1 MTTIKHFFDDSI
13 IRSYDIRGI
22 FNKTLF
28 EKDAKVIGQLF
39 GLEVGK
45 NKKINVGYDGR
56 KSSEPLKDSL
66 IEGILG
72 VWGRCL

>member
-1 MTTIKHFFDDSI
+1 MTTINHFFDDSI

-39 GLEVGK
+39 GLGGWKEQK
-45 NKKINVGYDGR
+45 NQCGIRWKKILRTTKGFFN
-56 KSSEPLKDSL
+56 
-66 IEGILG
+66 
-72 VWGRCL
+72 

>member
-1 MTTIKHFFDDSI
+1 MTNINHLFDDSI

-66 IEGILG
+66 IEVIL
-72 VWGRCL
+72 